1 MTPTGLEAPPPNPRN
16 PQVSEPRAAKSAAQ
30 VAAGNLPERLLV
42 NWASLPE
49 ELRRAVLAA
58 LPPDERT

>member
-1 MTPTGLEAPPPNPRN
+1 MGDEGLERTSQNTGN
-16 PQVSEPRAAKSAAQ
+16 TQVSEPRAAKSAAQ
-30 VAAGNLPERLLV
+30 FAAGNLPERLLA